1 MKKKDKHTYILGL
14 NFAYH
19 ELSACL
25 VKDGRLIAAVEEER
39 FSRIKRGKKSLVNNP
54 DTLPEHSIRYCLET
68 ANIMMYDI
76 DYIGLSFFPDDRLKN
91 INADRY
97 FIDGDW
103 GSEKGEKLFYKK
115 ISRVPLLLN
124 KFAGHDVTKKIRWIP
139 HHVCHAASAFL
150 VSPFKESAILSID
163 GIGEFSSTTL
173 GYGKDNSLTS
183 VGEIDYP
190 HSIGFFW
197 EKMSMYLGFTE
208 YDSSKVMGLAAYGDA
223 NRFYPIFQRIVT
235 LQPGGGF
242 TINNDIMRFR
252 VNDFSQ
258 LENIFGIRK
267 INSPSDI
274 RKDHEDIAAALQKIT
289 DDVVMHIATFLKERT
304 GSEHLC
310 LAGGVALNCVSNG
323 YLMTSGLYKSIYVQ
337 PAAND
342 AGTAMGAAF
351 YIWNVVLGHQRSF
364 VLQHVYWGPKYS
376 DVEILSSLKQKKVTR
391 YRKVRNIAQ
400 EVAERLADGNI
411 IGWFQGG
418 VEWGPR
424 ALGNRSLLAD
434 PRRADMKM
442 ILNERIKRREH
453 FRPFAPS
460 ILKDQ
465 AASWFVIPKNC
476 SSISTESMVINFDVK
491 KHMGEK
497 IPAVTHV
504 DGTSRVQFVS
514 KKTNPLYYKLIS
526 SFYRQTGV
534 PMVLNTSFN
543 DNEPI
548 VCSPDDAIKTFLR
561 TKMDYLAIGNYLV
574 SKT

>member
-25 VKDGRLIAAVEEER
+25 IKDGKLIAAVEEER

-54 DTLPEHSIRYCLET
+54 DTLPEHSIRYCLKT
-68 ANIMMYDI
+68 AGITMHDI
-76 DYIGLSFFPDDRLKN
+76 NHIGLSFLPDDRLKN
-91 INADRY
+91 INADHY
-97 FIDGDW
+97 FIEGNW
-103 GSEKGEKLFYKK
+103 GSEKGEKLFHKK
-115 ISRVPLLLN
+115 INRVPLLLN
-124 KFAGHDVTKKIRWIP
+124 QFAGHDVTKKIQWIS
-139 HHVCHAASAFL
+139 HHACHAASAFL

-173 GYGKDNSLTS
+173 GYGKNNSLAPIK
-183 VGEIDYP
+183 EIDYP

-197 EKMSMYLGFTE
+197 EKISKYLGFTE

-235 LQPGGGF
+235 LQPEGGF
-242 TINNDIMRFR
+242 TINNDIVRFR
-252 VNDFSQ
+252 VDDFSQ
-258 LENIFGIRK
+258 LENMFGVKKIDSPSGIRK
-267 INSPSDI
+267 DQ
-274 RKDHEDIAAALQKIT
+274 EDIAAALQKIT
-289 DDVVMHIATFLKERT
+289 DDIIIHIATFLQERT

-376 DVEILSSLKQKKVTR
+376 DVEILSLLKQKKVAR

-400 EVAERLADGNI
+400 EVAKRLADGNI

-465 AASWFVIPKNC
+465 AVSWFVIPKNC

-574 SKT
+574 SKA